1 LDGEGYFSSLFRGLS
16 FTYPGKTTTTLHDVN
31 FKVEPGEVVAIVGQW
46 HLYRAFRSTD
56 LQLGCNGSG
65 KSTFLNVLLRP
76 VSPLHPLRTIV
87 TNSFHRLYD
96 FGEGSFRINDT
107 DVRRYA
113 AEDLHSNTSAVF
125 QEFSQFNATLRE
137 NVGVGKIEEM
147 ESDLAVKEALQAGGG
162 ARLLEVLPQGLDS
175 VLDDGF
181 GFTFGASPD
190 RRSLSGGEV
199 RNYCIS
205 PTPVTGLIRW
215 NYSGKESQY
224 HAHLCDH
231 MLIYMCLTRR
241 IVL

>member
-1 LDGEGYFSSLFRGLS
+1 
-16 FTYPGKTTTTLHDVN
+16 
-31 FKVEPGEVVAIVGQW
+31 
-46 HLYRAFRSTD
+46 
-56 LQLGCNGSG
+56 
-65 KSTFLNVLLRP
+65 LRL
-76 VSPLHPLRTIV
+76 VSPLYPLRTIV
-87 TNSFHRLYD
+87 TNSFYRLYD

-113 AEDLHSNTSAVF
+113 AEDLHLNTSAVF

-137 NVGVGKIEEM
+137 NVGVGMIKEM

-199 RNYCIS
+199 RTHCIS
-205 PTPVTGLIRW
+205 PTGHRTDYLELQWQRVAISRAFMRPHADLYVFDEANSALDAAAQNELFEKITNGCITTTNGQTRKKTVIYVTHRLSTVRKADKSTC
-215 NYSGKESQY
+215 YLF
-224 HAHLCDH
+224 LCE
-231 MLIYMCLTRR
+231 LANLT
-241 IVL
+241 